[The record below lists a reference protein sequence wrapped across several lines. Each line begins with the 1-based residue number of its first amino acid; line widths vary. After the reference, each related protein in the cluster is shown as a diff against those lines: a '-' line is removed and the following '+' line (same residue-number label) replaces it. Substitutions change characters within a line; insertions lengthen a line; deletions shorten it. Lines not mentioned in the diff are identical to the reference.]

1 MAGRFLWK
9 GRTTGGRYEYDQAD
23 IPAALLSSTGQPLDG
38 VTFNGETLVIANE
51 DMSVA
56 HAQAKGP
63 PPGATDIWSAYV
75 ATSTWDQTTH

>member
-23 IPAALLSSTGQPLDG
+23 IPAALLGPQGQLLDG
-38 VTFNGETLVIANE
+38 VTFNGETLVLAND

-56 HAQAKGP
+56 HTVAKGP
-63 PPGATDIWSAYV
+63 PPGNPDIYSAYTQ
-75 ATSTWDQTTH
+75 TSTWDQTTH